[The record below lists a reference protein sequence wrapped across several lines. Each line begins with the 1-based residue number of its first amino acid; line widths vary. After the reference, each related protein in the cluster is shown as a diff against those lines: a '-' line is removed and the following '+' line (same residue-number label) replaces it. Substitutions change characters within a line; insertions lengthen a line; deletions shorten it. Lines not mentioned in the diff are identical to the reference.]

1 MLNADEM
8 LGRYK
13 LRSSIGKGG
22 MGQVFLAED
31 TELERLVALKVL
43 DHEFT
48 DDADRVRRFVREA
61 KAVSALNHPNILTV
75 YEIGISGD
83 SRFIATEFIKGSTLR
98 ELIRNK
104 GLSLHSTLDI
114 ALQIA
119 SALNAA
125 HDAGIVHRDI
135 KPENV
140 MIRGDGLVKVLD
152 FGLAKLSARDKQT
165 NEFDEEEA
173 NLTKPGMIMGTAS
186 YMSPEQTRGKDTDAR
201 TDVWSLGVVIYEM
214 LAGHTPFIGETTSD
228 KIAAIL
234 GKEPPPLDPAIPAE
248 LRRIVNKSLQKN
260 RDDRFQTIK
269 DLLIDLKSLKHEVE
283 FSEDLRRS
291 HIPPFSGSSDV
302 SVAQNSK
309 TELLGGTDAAVSET
323 DEQRPPNVTV
333 RSISSAEFV
342 VQEVRKHR
350 FASLGAFLALI
361 LALGGAAY
369 YFVFTPT
376 GKPAIDTIAVLPFV
390 NSTGDAGKEYL
401 SDGLSQALINNLS
414 QLPELK
420 VIASSST
427 FKYKNVDIDPKDLA
441 EKLGVQAIV
450 MGRVEQ
456 NGEAMTINVELINAA
471 DKTLLWG
478 KTYDRRVA
486 DTQSIQ
492 ADIVQ
497 SLSDKLQ
504 IKPTGQQQQSLA
516 KHSTKATSDPR
527 AYQLYL
533 NGLFQKRGGGESNF
547 RKALDYYQQAI
558 ALDPSFALSY
568 VELASCYSYLGGN
581 SLMDPKQANA
591 KAKTAVQKALELDET
606 LADAHAALAAI
617 KLDEWEW
624 DAAGAEFRRSIDINP
639 SLASARK
646 LYANYLSVLGRHEDA
661 LREVRLSRQLDPLDL
676 KAGQAEG
683 IILYLARR
691 YEEAIRN
698 DLEAIKADPK
708 DSFTYE
714 MLGYAYAMNE
724 EFQQAIENYNTSI
737 KLGGESSRVNCY
749 LGYALA
755 MAGRKAEALALLNK
769 IKSSKEYVSPGELA
783 ALYAGLGDK
792 ENAFAMLEKAF
803 NERDLQMQYILVEP
817 HYDPLRSDPRYAEL
831 IRRVG
836 LNVGA

>member
-75 YEIGISGD
+75 YEIGVSGD
-83 SRFIATEFIKGSTLR
+83 SRFIATEFIKGKTLR
-98 ELIRNK
+98 ELLRNE
-104 GLSLHSTLDI
+104 GISLHAALDI
-114 ALQIA
+114 SLQIA

-152 FGLAKLSARDKQT
+152 FGLAKLSPRDGQFGDT
-165 NEFDEEEA
+165 GEDDA
-173 NLTKPGMIMGTAS
+173 NDTKPGMIMGTAS
-186 YMSPEQTRGKDTDAR
+186 YMSPEQTRGKDIDAR
-201 TDVWSLGVVIYEM
+201 TDVWSLGVLIYEM
-214 LAGHTPFIGETTSD
+214 LAGHTPFTGETTSD

-234 GKEPPPLDPAIPAE
+234 GKEPPPLDPAVPAE

-309 TELLGGTDAAVSET
+309 TELLGGPDSPVSAT
-323 DEQRPPNVTV
+323 DEQLSPNVTV
-333 RSISSAEFV
+333 RTISSAEYV

-350 FASLGAFLALI
+350 YVSLGIVLVMLIAIGGVGYYFAFLSNGTSKI
-361 LALGGAAY
+361 G
-369 YFVFTPT
+369 
-376 GKPAIDTIAVLPFV
+376 TIAVLPFV
-390 NSTGDAGKEYL
+390 NAAGETSSEYL
-401 SDGLSQALINNLS
+401 ADGFSQALINNLS

-420 VIASSST
+420 VIAGSST
-427 FKYKNVDIDPKDLA
+427 FKYKNVDFDPKDLA

-450 MGRVEQ
+450 TGRVEQ
-456 NGEAMTINVELINAA
+456 RGETMTINVELINTA
-471 DKTLLWG
+471 DETLLWG

-497 SLSDKLQ
+497 SLSEKLQ
-504 IKPTGQQQQSLA
+504 IKPTGQQASSLA
-516 KHSTKATSDPR
+516 KHTTSATTDPR

-533 NGLFQKRGGGESNF
+533 NGLFQKRGGGENNF
-547 RKALDYYQQAI
+547 RKALDYYQQAV
-558 ALDPSFALSY
+558 ALDSDFALAY

-581 SLMDPKQANA
+581 SLMDPREVNA
-591 KAKTAVQKALELDET
+591 KAKAAVQKALELDQT
-606 LADAHAALAAI
+606 LADAHAAMAAI

-624 DAAGAEFRRSIDINP
+624 DAAGAEFKRAIDLNP

-646 LYANYLSVLGRHEDA
+646 LYANYLSVLGRHDEA
-661 LREVRLSRQLDPLDL
+661 LNEVRLSRQLDPLDL

-691 YEEAIRN
+691 YDEAIKN
-698 DLEAIKADPK
+698 DLETIKIDPK

-714 MLGYAYAMNE
+714 MLGYANAMKGE
-724 EFQQAIENYNTSI
+724 LQQAIDNYNTSI
-737 KLGGESSRVNCY
+737 TLGGDSSRVNCY
-749 LGYALA
+749 LGYAYA
-755 MAGRKAEALALLNK
+755 KAGRKGEALALLEK
-769 IKSSKEYVSPGELA
+769 IRASKEYVSPGELA
-783 ALYAGLGDK
+783 ALYTGLGNK

-803 NERDLQMQYILVEP
+803 NERDLQMQYLLVEP
-817 HYDPLRSDPRYAEL
+817 HYDPLRSDPRFGEL
-831 IRRVG
+831 LRRVG
-836 LNVGA
+836 LNAGT